1 MLAMYS
7 SVLKKEKF
15 MQRLSEDAVESS
27 SVANDLTCD
36 LKSLA
41 VNSSEGRLDVCLEQ
55 VKSAEDNLKILNALV
70 NNLRQNLEGYVS
82 TLVPT
87 EQKENK
93 QEQEEE
99 KQEARQPAVMG
110 PAPDE
115 KQLSDIMNMIKTL
128 KELKESI
135 PNER

>member
-1 MLAMYS
+1 MYS

-82 TLVPT
+82 TLVPA

-99 KQEARQPAVMG
+99 KQEAKQPAVLG
-110 PAPDE
+110 TAPDE